1 MNSFRK
7 YFNVGDLNYL
17 SCSFSAVLFQQVCS
31 GKYGHYE
38 SIAGHRS
45 RPQDNKLASQGS
57 NENPPTEIMAAQ
69 KPNQML
75 SSVEVKV
82 DGSNKLVDNCTLD
95 QCADIHEKVS
105 SNHTKNLIISEHL
118 SSVSGSKNKA
128 ISTNLGDSESVTTST
143 SYWATYRDILT
154 TPEIVLLL
162 SFQCE

>member
-1 MNSFRK
+1 
-7 YFNVGDLNYL
+7 
-17 SCSFSAVLFQQVCS
+17 
-31 GKYGHYE
+31 
-38 SIAGHRS
+38 
-45 RPQDNKLASQGS
+45 
-57 NENPPTEIMAAQ
+57 MAAQ

-95 QCADIHEKVS
+95 QCGDINEKIS
-105 SNHTKNLIISEHL
+105 SNYTKNLIISEHL

-143 SYWATYRDILT
+143 SYLATYRDILT

>member
-7 YFNVGDLNYL
+7 YFNVGDLNYHA
-17 SCSFSAVLFQQVCS
+17 CSFSAVVFQQVCS

-45 RPQDNKLASQGS
+45 RPQANKLASQGS

-82 DGSNKLVDNCTLD
+82 DGSNKLVDNCTLE

-118 SSVSGSKNKA
+118 SSVRNKA